1 MQILLNNAYEA
12 WKSAIYYH
20 DRIEKGFTTLEFQ
33 KGFVSSLHNSVELF
47 LKQIMLDNK
56 DHDVATLRNVKEEDD
71 VLLQLKYIR
80 ADDLNQFFLGALLS
94 NLINSFLSNIVNCS
108 KEQICFYLLK
118 ILPKVL
124 LRIHLKR

>member
-80 ADDLNQFFLGALLS
+80 ADDFVYGKIEMQKKG
-94 NLINSFLSNIVNCS
+94 S
-108 KEQICFYLLK
+108 KSA
-118 ILPKVL
+118 
-124 LRIHLKR
+124 

>member
-56 DHDVATLRNVKEEDD
+56 DHDVATLRYLRDGMGKQAEDAPA
-71 VLLQLKYIR
+71 YR
-80 ADDLNQFFLGALLS
+80 GAKTAYARS
-94 NLINSFLSNIVNCS
+94 NDTEMEG
-108 KEQICFYLLK
+108 KTWRK
-118 ILPKVL
+118 
-124 LRIHLKR
+124 

>member
-1 MQILLNNAYEA
+1 MVSTQILLNNAYEA

-71 VLLQLKYIR
+71 ALLQLKYIR
-80 ADDLNQFFLGALLS
+80 ADDLNQFFFG
-94 NLINSFLSNIVNCS
+94 CS
-108 KEQICFYLLK
+108 VEQLDKFFSIEY
-118 ILPKVL
+118 IY
-124 LRIHLKR
+124 